1 MSSNFRGKVVI
12 ITGGSSGIGKA
23 CAEVFG
29 KEGCRIIITGRT
41 KESLNEASSEL
52 NKMSIEHLAIQADS
66 SLEEDN
72 KMVIDR
78 AIEKY
83 GQIDIFIANAG
94 ISMRAMFN
102 DLDLSVIKRVMDTNF
117 YGAVYGIKYAL
128 PHILKTKG
136 SIVGVSSVA
145 GFRGVP
151 ARSGYSASKF
161 ALQGFLE
168 VLRTEL
174 LKTGVHVLIACPG
187 FTSSNIRVTSLT
199 KDGSPQ
205 GQSPLE
211 EKNLMTSEEVA
222 IKILNAVKKRKI
234 FSIMSP
240 KDRLTVFLNKLFPS
254 FMDKMVYNHM
264 AKEEGAPFGK

>member
-1 MSSNFRGKVVI
+1 MSSAFKGKVVI
-12 ITGGSSGIGKA
+12 ITGGTSGIGQA

-29 KEGCRIIITGRT
+29 KEGCKIVFTGRKKDT
-41 KESLNEASSEL
+41 VDIESSRLKNLGIDNLSVV
-52 NKMSIEHLAIQADS
+52 ADS
-66 SLEEDN
+66 SIEEDN
-72 KMVIDR
+72 KRLVNET
-78 AIEKY
+78 IERFGK
-83 GQIDIFIANAG
+83 IDIFIANAG

-102 DLDLSVIKRVMDTNF
+102 DLDLSVIKSVMDTNF

-136 SIVGVSSVA
+136 SIIGVSSVA

-187 FTSSNIRVTSLT
+187 FTSSNIRVASLT

-205 GQSPLE
+205 GKSPLE

-222 IKILNAVKKRKI
+222 IQILNAVRKRK
-234 FSIMSP
+234 SYAIMSF
-240 KDRLTVFLNKLFPS
+240 KDKATILLNKLFPS
-254 FMDKMVYNHM
+254 FMDKIVYNHM
-264 AKEEGAPFGK
+264 AKEQDAPFSM